1 MCSAMR
7 RILLALAVLLAA
19 ALPACVERTLS
30 IETVP
35 EKADVFLDGQLLGQS
50 PVTVPFTHYG
60 TREIVVRKA
69 GYRTERHLETM
80 IPPHFQDPPY
90 DLYYEILT
98 RDRYVDH
105 RPYRYVLAPQDESD
119 TSRAVVEKTMEDAK
133 AVRVK

>member
-1 MCSAMR
+1 MLRSRFATIS
-7 RILLALAVLLAA
+7 ILLL
-19 ALPACVERTLS
+19 ALPACVERTMS

-35 EKADVFLDGQLLGQS
+35 EKADVFLDGKLLGQS

-69 GYRTERHLETM
+69 GFRTERHMETM

-98 RDRYVDH
+98 RDQYVDH